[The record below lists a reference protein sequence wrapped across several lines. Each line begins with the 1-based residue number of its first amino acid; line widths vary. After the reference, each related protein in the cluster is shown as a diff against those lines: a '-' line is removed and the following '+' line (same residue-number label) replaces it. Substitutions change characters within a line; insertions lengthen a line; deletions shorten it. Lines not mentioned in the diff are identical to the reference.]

1 MIDTTKL
8 PYKPG
13 DIIQDSVFLTQGII
27 IGYFFFRNFNNY
39 KNPYG
44 YTIKLTNDNNIGHTI
59 GSDTY
64 SFTGVKITSKDS
76 TGYWWVLHDDAILI
90 RRSLLILLK
99 L

>member
-13 DIIQDSVFLTQGII
+13 DIISQRSYNSGII
-27 IGYFFFRNFNNY
+27 IGYFFYRNFNNY
-39 KNPYG
+39 KSPYG
-44 YTIKLTNDNNIGHTI
+44 YTIKLINDNILGHAI

-64 SFTGVKITSKDS
+64 NFTGVKITSKDS
-76 TGYWWVLHDDAILI
+76 TGYWWVLHNDAILI

>member
-13 DIIQDSVFLTQGII
+13 DIISQRYYNSGII
-27 IGYFFFRNFNNY
+27 IGYCFYRNFNNY
-39 KNPYG
+39 KSPYG

-64 SFTGVKITSKDS
+64 SFTGVKLTSKDS

>member
-13 DIIQDSVFLTQGII
+13 DIIGRFSYKSGII
-27 IGYFFFRNFNNY
+27 IGYFFIRNFNNY
-39 KNPYG
+39 ESSYG
-44 YTIKLTNDNNIGHTI
+44 YTIKLTNNNNIGHAI
-59 GSDTY
+59 GNNTY

-76 TGYWWVLHDDAILI
+76 TGYWWVLHDDAVLV

>member
-13 DIIQDSVFLTQGII
+13 DIIGQFSYNSGII
-27 IGYFFFRNFNNY
+27 IGYFFYRNFNNY
-39 KNPYG
+39 ESPYG
-44 YTIKLTNDNNIGHTI
+44 YTIKLTNDDILGHTI
-59 GSDTY
+59 GSHTY
-64 SFTGVKITSKDS
+64 NFTGVKITSKDS